1 MADQYERSRA
11 EMNNPAVVAAQSMFF
26 TGPGRA
32 KRGPPTPEMSGLTT
46 PLGTD
51 ETMGQQEQMA
61 DEPPSSA
68 HTAVGA
74 ASDPGRSHR
83 CPSNAAGLGYNIN
96 DPAQVQQFLT
106 KPIHTAGDVLN
117 IVKSYHKTVVR
128 PEMFGMVAQLESA
141 IKTVHDHTFSCQ
153 KELQFMVA
161 DNRAAQKHAAGLQL
175 VTTGWPNGLTPQ
187 QREYMLGW
195 MLGKHTRD
203 RHLPPGTWSSGHR
216 TTTTPLSPRTATRVS
231 GSTCCPRT
239 RSRLPQ
245 KAGFFQWHD
254 APEF

>member
-11 EMNNPAVVAAQSMFF
+11 EMNTPAVVAAQSMFF

-51 ETMGQQEQMA
+51 ETMGQQEQIPTNPQV
-61 DEPPSSA
+61 PPTQPLVQPVILED
-68 HTAVGA
+68 HTAA
-74 ASDPGRSHR
+74 QAT
-83 CPSNAAGLGYNIN
+83 AAGLGYNIN

-117 IVKSYHKTVVR
+117 IVKSYHKAVVR

-195 MLGKHTRD
+195 MLGNTPEIVTYLQARGLLAQNYDHTA
-203 RHLPPGTWSSGHR
+203 
-216 TTTTPLSPRTATRVS
+216 LSPNGYASFWFNVL
-231 GSTCCPRT
+231 STDPVT
-239 RSRLPQ
+239 VPQ
-245 KAGFFQWHD
+245 KAGFFSGMTLLS
-254 APEF
+254 F